1 MAITIKKP
9 EDIEKLKI
17 AGERLSSIL
26 TRLEKEVVPGVSTN
40 TLNDMAEKM
49 VEEYGDKSAFKG
61 YTPDGASRPFPSC
74 LIVSIN
80 EEIVHGISNEDP
92 KIIKDGDVVSID
104 MGLAHQGMIADSAR
118 TVIAGRG
125 DKQKSHLLTATFE
138 ALEEGIKAARGGNNV
153 GDIGFA
159 VQNVSRKYN
168 VAIAEGLAG
177 HGVGYEVHE
186 DPYVPNK
193 GKRGTGAKLLPGMV
207 IAIEPM
213 FTTGKGAIELCEDG
227 YTYKTRDGS
236 LSAHFEHTVLITDGD
251 PIVLTAE

>member
-17 AGERLSSIL
+17 AGERLSAIL
-26 TRLEKEVVPGVSTN
+26 TRLEKEVVPGVSTDDLN
-40 TLNDMAEKM
+40 TMAEKM
-49 VEEYGDKSAFKG
+49 TKEYGDKNAFKG
-61 YTPDGASRPFPSC
+61 YRPEGARRPFPSS

-80 EEIVHGISNEDP
+80 DEIVHGISNEDP
-92 KIIKDGDVVSID
+92 KTIRDGDVVSID
-104 MGLAHQGMIADSAR
+104 MGISHKGMIVDSAR

-125 DKQKSHLLTATFE
+125 NKPKSNLLTATYE
-138 ALEEGIKAARGGNNV
+138 ALHAGIEAARGGNYT

-159 VQNVSRKYN
+159 VQSVARKYD

-186 DPYVPNK
+186 EPYVPNK
-193 GKRGTGAKLLPGMV
+193 GKRGTGDKLVPGMV

-213 FTTGKGAIELCEDG
+213 FTTGKGAIKLADDG
-227 YTYKTRDGS
+227 YTYKTQDGS
-236 LSAHFEHTVLITDGD
+236 LSAHFEHTVLITEGE
-251 PIVLTAE
+251 PVVLTKE